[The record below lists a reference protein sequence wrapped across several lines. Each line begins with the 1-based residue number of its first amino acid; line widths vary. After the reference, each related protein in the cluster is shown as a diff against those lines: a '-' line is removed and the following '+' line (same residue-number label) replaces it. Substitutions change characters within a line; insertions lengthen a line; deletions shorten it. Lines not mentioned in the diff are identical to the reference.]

1 MANETMDLLE
11 RLRKSLDGAEPDA
24 LRDMVQFMAEGLM
37 SAEADGLCGAPYGT
51 PSAERSNYR
60 NGYRERRW
68 DTRAGSIQLAIPK
81 LRKGSYFP
89 EWLLE
94 HRKRGERALV
104 SVVTESYVLGV
115 STRKVDEL
123 VRSLGIDGISKSQ
136 VSELAKSLDEMVGAF
151 RARPLEARAYPYV
164 WLDALVLKCREH
176 GRVVNVAC
184 VHATA
189 MNDEGHREHLG
200 LEVLT
205 EETGAG
211 WTAFLRGLVA
221 RGLKGVQLVCS
232 DAHSGLKAAI
242 GAVVPGASWQRCRT
256 HFMRN
261 LLTKVPRS
269 AQAAVATLVR
279 SIFEQPSAE
288 EVWAQHGRVVEQLR
302 ANFPA
307 AAELLQDT
315 ADEVLAFTAFPKE
328 HWRRIWSNNPLE
340 RLNKELRRRT
350 DVVGIFPNRP
360 AIIRL
365 VGAVLVEQHDE
376 WQVARRYLT
385 IGSLEK
391 LRTAAAE
398 AVPVGLPPARRAS
411 GARRAQAESRS
422 PTAPLPSAVGA
433 KRRTSTRMSTS
444 ALRRRKAA

>member
-11 RLRKSLDGAEPDA
+11 RLRKGLEGAEPDVV
-24 LRDMVQFMAEGLM
+24 RDMVQVMAESLM
-37 SAEADGLCGAPYGT
+37 GAEVEGLCGAAYGT
-51 PSAERSNYR
+51 RSPNRTNQR

-68 DTRAGSIQLAIPK
+68 DTRAGSIPLAIPK
-81 LRKGSYFP
+81 LRRGSYFP
-89 EWLLE
+89 DWLLE
-94 HRKRGERALV
+94 PRKRAERALV
-104 SVVTESYVLGV
+104 SVVAESYVLGV

-123 VRSLGIDGISKSQ
+123 VRTLGIEGISKSQ
-136 VSELAKSLDEMVGAF
+136 VSELAKSLDEAVAAF
-151 RARPLEARAYPYV
+151 RGRPLEARAYPYV
-164 WLDALVLKCREH
+164 CLDALVLKCREH

-189 MNDEGHREHLG
+189 VNDEGHREHLG

-205 EETGAG
+205 EENGAG
-211 WTAFLRGLVA
+211 WTAFMRGLVA
-221 RGLKGVQLVCS
+221 RGLKGVQLVTS
-232 DAHSGLKAAI
+232 DAHEGLKAAI
-242 GAVVPGASWQRCRT
+242 GAVLPGASWQRCRT

-261 LLTKVPRS
+261 LLTRVPRS
-269 AQAAVATLVR
+269 AQAPVATLVR
-279 SIFEQPSAE
+279 TIFEQPSAD
-288 EVWAQHGRVVEQLR
+288 EVWAQHARVVEQLR
-302 ANFPA
+302 PNFPA
-307 AAELLQDT
+307 AAELLEDT

-328 HWRRIWSNNPLE
+328 HWRRVWSNNPLE

-391 LRTAAAE
+391 LQAPASD
-398 AVPVGLPPARRAS
+398 AVQGALPAPRSRPS
-411 GARRAQAESRS
+411 RRRAQAESRS
-422 PTAPLPSAVGA
+422 PKAPRNGVGA
-433 KRRTSTRMSTS
+433 KRRTSTRPSTTAS
-444 ALRRRKAA
+444 RNRRAA